1 MSFGLQLENVR
12 EEYDTKMANLER
24 RHEKEI
30 QSLRDNFESQRENWI
45 STFNKRNEQIL
56 EEREIRLVE
65 TLNQEKE
72 KEIREREKKVKDE
85 YERIRKEEESVQ
97 EARIK

>member
-1 MSFGLQLENVR
+1 MS
-12 EEYDTKMANLER
+12 NLEK

-45 STFNKRNEQIL
+45 ANFNKKNEQVL
-56 EEREIRLVE
+56 QDRETRLVE

-97 EARIK
+97 ESRIK